1 MLPSAI
7 FALATLCFG
16 AASASLTC
24 KSESQPNPIPKAG
37 GTNPT
42 GTINGTIAILPI
54 PLEEARRIIGDNY
67 TIQTGAYHSQ
77 LPTFP
82 GNMYPALL
90 QAVVDH
96 DVQANGVSIPDFSR
110 VSIEFPFLSIPGA
123 NPNTLFRLAPI
134 QAISAT
140 NPVALAGSA
149 AYGTRVLAAV
159 FDPPCDAY
167 ASLEGAPLTIFDARK
182 PARAAIAGDTLF
194 TSAFA
199 TVGGGTEGGDV
210 GP

>member
-1 MLPSAI
+1 M
-7 FALATLCFG
+7 
-16 AASASLTC
+16 
-24 KSESQPNPIPKAG
+24 Q
-37 GTNPT
+37 
-42 GTINGTIAILPI
+42 
-54 PLEEARRIIGDNY
+54 
-67 TIQTGAYHSQ
+67 
-77 LPTFP
+77 
-82 GNMYPALL
+82 
-90 QAVVDH
+90 
-96 DVQANGVSIPDFSR
+96 R

-134 QAISAT
+134 QAITAT

-149 AYGTRVLAAV
+149 AYGTRVLSAV

-210 GP
+210 GPYPLTFFQRVVQQPLFADPSKGCDRQLRRFDTVVTKKPFLPVLVKGVVWASAEIFQGDVGGEADEEGYKGRRWHGAWGVRVDTAFVEWNKVDCDSL